1 MAKRL
6 VIAIDGPSGTGKST
20 VAQKL
25 AARLGYGY
33 VESGAMYRA
42 VALLALETG
51 ANWNDGAMLGRL
63 AVEADIRFEL
73 QGATGNRLL
82 LNGRDVTE
90 AVRSPAVTR
99 ASSLV
104 SVHASVRGELV
115 ARQRAL
121 GREGGVVMEGRDIGT
136 KVFPDADLKIFLD
149 ASPAVRSERRFRDLA
164 GSGPVTQAQVLQE
177 IEERDRRDRQREL
190 SPLVPAAD
198 SIYIDTSH
206 LTADEVVERI
216 LGLVETRSKPQSHGD
231 TVERQ

>member
-6 VIAIDGPSGTGKST
+6 VIAIDGPSATGKST

-25 AARLGYGY
+25 AARLGYAY

-51 ANWNDGAMLGRL
+51 ANWNDAAALGKL
-63 AVEADIRFEL
+63 AAEADIRFES
-73 QGATGNRLL
+73 QGTTGNRLL

-99 ASSLV
+99 ASSLI
-104 SVHASVRGELV
+104 SVHASVRRELV

-149 ASPAVRSERRFRDLA
+149 ASPKARSERRFRDLA
-164 GSGPVTQAQVLQE
+164 GLEGSSPVTQAQVLQE

-190 SPLVPAAD
+190 SPLVPAQD
-198 SIYIDTSH
+198 SVYIDTSH

-216 LGLVETRSKPQSHGD
+216 LGLVEGRLQDRSH
-231 TVERQ
+231 

>member
-6 VIAIDGPSGTGKST
+6 VIAIDGPSATGKST

-51 ANWNDGAMLGRL
+51 ANWNDAAELGKL
-63 AVEADIRFEL
+63 AAEADIRFEL

-104 SVHASVRGELV
+104 SVHASVRRELV

-149 ASPAVRSERRFRDLA
+149 ASSEIGRA
-164 GSGPVTQAQVLQE
+164 HV
-177 IEERDRRDRQREL
+177 
-190 SPLVPAAD
+190 
-198 SIYIDTSH
+198 
-206 LTADEVVERI
+206 
-216 LGLVETRSKPQSHGD
+216 
-231 TVERQ
+231 

>member
-6 VIAIDGPSGTGKST
+6 VIAIDGPSATGKSA
-20 VAQKL
+20 VGQKL

-51 ANWNDGAMLGRL
+51 ANWNDAAALGKL
-63 AVEADIRFEL
+63 AAGADIRFES
-73 QGATGNRLL
+73 QGGTGNRLL

-104 SVHASVRGELV
+104 SVHASVRRELV

-149 ASPAVRSERRFRDLA
+149 ASPKVRSERRFRDLA
-164 GSGPVTQAQVLQE
+164 GPAGAGSVTQAQVLQE
-177 IEERDRRDRQREL
+177 IQERDRRDRQREL
-190 SPLVPAAD
+190 SPLVPAQD
-198 SIYIDTSH
+198 SVYIDTSH
-206 LTADEVVERI
+206 FTADEVVERI
-216 LGLVETRSKPQSHGD
+216 LGLVEEKSKPQRHR
-231 TVERQ
+231 E

>member
-1 MAKRL
+1 MQKRL

-25 AARLGYGY
+25 AARLGYCY

-51 ANWNDGAMLGRL
+51 ANWNDAAALGKL
-63 AVEADIRFEL
+63 AEAADIRFES
-73 QGATGNRLL
+73 QGEAGNRLL

-104 SVHASVRGELV
+104 SVHASVRRELV

-136 KVFPDADLKIFLD
+136 KVFPDADFKIFLD
-149 ASPAVRSERRFRDLA
+149 ASAEIRGERRFRDLA
-164 GSGPVTQAQVLQE
+164 GSSPVTRAQVLQE

-198 SIYIDTSH
+198 SIYIDTAH
-206 LTADEVVERI
+206 LMADEVVERI
-216 LGLVETRSKPQSHGD
+216 LSLVEGKLQDRSH
-231 TVERQ
+231 